1 MAGHWRQFG
10 DSRRGANN
18 ITQSWVSYKDQ
29 SVGLALLEISTT
41 ISLAKI
47 PAYPAISLLPGH
59 VFKPHGLI
67 SHIGARTLS
76 HSL

>member
-41 ISLAKI
+41 ILLATNL
-47 PAYPAISLLPGH
+47 AYPAISLLLGH
-59 VFKPHGLI
+59 VFKPHVLI
-67 SHIGARTLS
+67 SHIGARNLS
-76 HSL
+76 YSL